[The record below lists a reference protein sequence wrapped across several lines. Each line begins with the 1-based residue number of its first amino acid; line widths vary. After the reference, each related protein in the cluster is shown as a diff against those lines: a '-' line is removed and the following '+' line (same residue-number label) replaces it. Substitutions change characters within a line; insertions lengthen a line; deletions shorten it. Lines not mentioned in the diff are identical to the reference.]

1 MSTRK
6 VNSGIRVTPEMKI
19 EMKELYRIRA
29 IWKSLDKS
37 RRWTRGTSFSQF
49 WEKVISDHLKKENN
63 PTQKRDANSEME
75 GRLNAHTDAF
85 EIIERYKRGE
95 IDIK

>member
-19 EMKELYRIRA
+19 KMKELYRIRA
-29 IWKSLDKS
+29 IRMTLDKS

-49 WEKVISDHLKKENN
+49 WEGIINDHLKKANN
-63 PTQKRDANSEME
+63 PTQERESNVEVQEILKSQIDPFELME
-75 GRLNAHTDAF
+75 K
-85 EIIERYKRGE
+85 YKRGE
-95 IDIK
+95 IDIE